1 MCPGVWLGGG
11 MLSSGGAL
19 KAMLYL
25 AGIDMG
31 PPRAPTQ
38 ALIATQLAQ
47 LRDDLKRLGFL

>member
-1 MCPGVWLGGG
+1 